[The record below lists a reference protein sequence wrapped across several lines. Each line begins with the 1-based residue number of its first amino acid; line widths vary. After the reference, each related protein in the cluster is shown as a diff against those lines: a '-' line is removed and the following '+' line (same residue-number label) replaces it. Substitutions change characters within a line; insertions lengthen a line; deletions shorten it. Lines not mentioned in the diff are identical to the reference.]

1 LFNLQSSPSL
11 AAKALP
17 SEEELDAEAEVLKA
31 IQNKQEQEDEVEKGD
46 GRRGRS
52 KMAAELDPDT
62 LSQDDYTSYSPAAM
76 QDGLV
81 CLPVEEDD
89 EEGPS
94 AIEIAR
100 QLAELEQDVPV
111 KKERTGKEVLAAEA
125 KGLHLEHI
133 RDGLIQFSPC
143 KCKHAG
149 SLGVLSCLMQFSSM
163 DMMVLHKEA
172 YGGVLVGD
180 KGLAASAVASRVHT
194 LMWQMAEELPRK
206 DAWGR
211 SHTISDW
218 RIHGKSVCRKNW
230 ERAYGV
236 SERRLRTLYHFVARG
251 IPPAAKDSS
260 DQSKV
265 QARLMDKVT
274 DAAGKLLT
282 RQRDWAADWWKNS
295 IDPPPPLP
303 KIAQNRPKSPKA
315 RSPNINPCLVSV
327 FSLSRY
333 SSHAHTVLL
342 LMDYMPNEERI
353 LLLKALVQ

>member
-46 GRRGRS
+46 GRRGGS

-125 KGLHLEHI
+125 KG
-133 RDGLIQFSPC
+133 
-143 KCKHAG
+143 
-149 SLGVLSCLMQFSSM
+149 
-163 DMMVLHKEA
+163 HK
-172 YGGVLVGD
+172 D
-180 KGLAASAVASRVHT
+180 CT
-194 LMWQMAEELPRK
+194 
-206 DAWGR
+206 
-211 SHTISDW
+211 
-218 RIHGKSVCRKNW
+218 
-230 ERAYGV
+230 
-236 SERRLRTLYHFVARG
+236 
-251 IPPAAKDSS
+251 
-260 DQSKV
+260 
-265 QARLMDKVT
+265 
-274 DAAGKLLT
+274 
-282 RQRDWAADWWKNS
+282 
-295 IDPPPPLP
+295 
-303 KIAQNRPKSPKA
+303 
-315 RSPNINPCLVSV
+315 
-327 FSLSRY
+327 
-333 SSHAHTVLL
+333 
-342 LMDYMPNEERI
+342 
-353 LLLKALVQ
+353 